1 TMRHRLL
8 THCLSGIGLAQNNA
22 IRVIVKAPT
31 WTKIENLHMET
42 GFTSL
47 QTRAERLTAC
57 FATKLITRARESDV
71 KNGLL
76 RAVNLNR
83 DVFNKKTRLLCAAD
97 ADTVN
102 GVGVESPDVIAANWK
117 KKVKEESVDVRNSK
131 QDSRNDSNAMI
142 ESLEDLQE
150 LAGTSGRWNLTVIVL
165 ACLCT
170 FVSPFQAIS
179 YQFLGATPNYW
190 CHVVPLVDANWT
202 NEEILDFAI
211 PSSSCRRKFVF
222 IDSKVSVTAL
232 EWKTNSLPICACRG
246 IEFYD

>member
-1 TMRHRLL
+1 L
-8 THCLSGIGLAQNNA
+8 
-22 IRVIVKAPT
+22 
-31 WTKIENLHMET
+31 
-42 GFTSL
+42 TSL

-97 ADTVN
+97 AVSRLKLKDTILSKGLDTMSPDFSTPAPWESLPTVFNILQTGTRKADCIQNLDTVN

-131 QDSRNDSNAMI
+131 QDSRNDS
-142 ESLEDLQE
+142 
-150 LAGTSGRWNLTVIVL
+150 
-165 ACLCT
+165 T

-246 IEFYD
+246 IEFY